1 MSLKMNKPF
10 RLLKKIGELLCHI
23 KKENIQKY
31 SRFNLYCQDESRIG
45 LLTMNHKALTI
56 KGVKPVC
63 KYQHKFESLYL
74 FGAFSPINGNHLLLE
89 MPHCNTD
96 NFQIF
101 LNELSLMDKEE
112 YKIILL
118 DNGAFHKA
126 KRLIIP
132 DNIALIFIPPY
143 SPELNP
149 AEKVWWVLKRSLKNK
164 FFEKM
169 DDLMI
174 AISSAS
180 NKLSNHSIQ
189 QLTSYEYYRNAFWTT
204 FNF

>member
-1 MSLKMNKPF
+1 
-10 RLLKKIGELLCHI
+10 
-23 KKENIQKY
+23 
-31 SRFNLYCQDESRIG
+31 
-45 LLTMNHKALTI
+45 MNHRALTI

-101 LNELSLMDKEE
+101 LNEFSSMDKDEF
-112 YKIILL
+112 KIILL

-132 DNIALIFIPPY
+132 DNISLIFIPPY

-149 AEKVWWVLKRSLKNK
+149 AEKVCWVLKRGLKNK
-164 FFEKM
+164 FFAKIN
-169 DDLMI
+169 DLMK
-174 AISSAS
+174 AITRES
-180 NKLSNHSIQ
+180 NKLTQESIK
-189 QLTSYEYYRNAFWTT
+189 QLTNYHYYQQAFVD
-204 FNF
+204 NF